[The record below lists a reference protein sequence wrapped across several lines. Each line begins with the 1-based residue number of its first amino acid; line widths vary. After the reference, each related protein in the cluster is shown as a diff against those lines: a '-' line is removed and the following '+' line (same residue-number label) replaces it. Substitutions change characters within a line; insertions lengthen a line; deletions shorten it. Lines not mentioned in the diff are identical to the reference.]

1 MEEIGNLRKVFM
13 NSLFNP
19 FKLSTKKEKLNK
31 YNMFVDT
38 FIKNTQN
45 FFNEL
50 DNYLENNTIVF
61 NNFKTKLI
69 SFQNEYN
76 LYMFRFDCYY
86 YMSSKNSAMTATNL
100 KTVMKEL
107 KPLYKKTKELTPK
120 LDELCNLLKHEQMG
134 LALPNNTSKSNSE
147 IINSLRNRYS
157 KLTSEIYNIY
167 IINGIQENQIELMTL

>member
-76 LYMFRFDCYY
+76 LY
-86 YMSSKNSAMTATNL
+86 
-100 KTVMKEL
+100 
-107 KPLYKKTKELTPK
+107 
-120 LDELCNLLKHEQMG
+120 
-134 LALPNNTSKSNSE
+134 
-147 IINSLRNRYS
+147 IINSR
-157 KLTSEIYNIY
+157 I
-167 IINGIQENQIELMTL
+167 

>member
-50 DNYLENNTIVF
+50 DNYLYERT
-61 NNFKTKLI
+61 
-69 SFQNEYN
+69 
-76 LYMFRFDCYY
+76 
-86 YMSSKNSAMTATNL
+86 
-100 KTVMKEL
+100 
-107 KPLYKKTKELTPK
+107 
-120 LDELCNLLKHEQMG
+120 
-134 LALPNNTSKSNSE
+134 
-147 IINSLRNRYS
+147 
-157 KLTSEIYNIY
+157 
-167 IINGIQENQIELMTL
+167 